1 MTFRAS
7 RREFLAGIGT
17 LAAGTAVLP
26 GSVKALLAPEPL
38 YPPVDLSYF
47 DTPIPPAPSEIHIGY
62 ASITWNGNDRQAI
75 EDIAALG
82 FPGIQLRSNI
92 LKEFSGPSEVRE
104 LLEKNHLKMVALSS
118 GGISID
124 PAIEAEEIA
133 KHTANAKYVHD
144 VGGIYL
150 QVTDQRPKGREV
162 TPADHKRLG
171 HLLTE
176 IGKRTADLGIP
187 LGYHNHMGSLG
198 ERPEEV
204 DRILEA
210 SDPRYAKLELDVA
223 HYFQGGGDPVKAIQ
237 KYHDRLLFL
246 HLKDVEPKPG
256 GGEAQADA
264 KRSYRFVELGRG
276 RVNLRAVMDSLH
288 KFNFRGWAVV
298 ELDAVPDKARTPKES
313 AEISKKYLQE
323 RLGQTV

>member
-1 MTFRAS
+1 MMFRAS
-7 RREFLAGIGT
+7 RREFLVGAGV

-26 GSVKALLAPEPL
+26 GSAKALLAPEPL
-38 YPPVDLSYF
+38 YQPMDLSYF
-47 DTPIPPAPSEIHIGY
+47 DTPISPAPSVIHLGY

-118 GGISID
+118 GGVSID
-124 PAIEAEEIA
+124 PAVESEEIA

-144 VGGIYL
+144 VGGLYL

-162 TPADHKRLG
+162 IPADHKRLG
-171 HLLTE
+171 QLLTE

-204 DRILEA
+204 DRIMEA

-246 HLKDVEPKPG
+246 HLKDVEPRPG
-256 GGEAQADA
+256 DDAKTDA

-276 RVNLRAVMDSLH
+276 RVNLPAVFDSLH

>member
-7 RREFLAGIGT
+7 RREFLAGAGM
-17 LAAGTAVLP
+17 LAAGTAILP
-26 GSVKALLAPEPL
+26 MPVEAMLAPGPI
-38 YPPVDLSYF
+38 YQPMDLSYF
-47 DTPIPPAPSEIHIGY
+47 DIPISSGPSDLHIGY

-82 FPGIQLRSNI
+82 FTGIQLRSNI
-92 LKEFSGPSEVRE
+92 LKEFSGPTEVRE
-104 LLEKNHLKMVALSS
+104 LLEKNHLKLVALSS
-118 GGISID
+118 GGVSID
-124 PAIEAEEIA
+124 PAIESEEIA

-144 VGGIYL
+144 VGGLYL

-171 HLLTE
+171 HMLTE

-210 SDPRYAKLELDVA
+210 ADPRYAKLELDVA

-246 HLKDVEPKPG
+246 HFKDVEPIKSSN
-256 GGEAQADA
+256 D

-276 RVNLRAVMDSLH
+276 KVNLSGVVGALR
-288 KFNFRGWAVV
+288 KFNFRGWAIV
-298 ELDAVPDKARTPKES
+298 ELDAVPDKSRTPKDS
-313 AEISKKYLQE
+313 AEISKKFLQE
-323 RLGQTV
+323 RLGLTV